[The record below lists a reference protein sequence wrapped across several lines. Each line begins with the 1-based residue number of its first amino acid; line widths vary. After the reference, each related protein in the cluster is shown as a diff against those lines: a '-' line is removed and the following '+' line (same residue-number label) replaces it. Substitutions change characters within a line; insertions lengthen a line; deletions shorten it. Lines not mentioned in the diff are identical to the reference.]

1 MQDVHRRRVLWRGTN
16 TVVLTVAVLA
26 LLVLANVFAGRFSW
40 RYDATANKLY
50 TLSDSTRQVL
60 AGLDRDVTIYGFIQ
74 ENTPEGQSL
83 SKLLNE
89 YELASPRVQVELVDP
104 ERQPALARRYE
115 VDMVNSIV
123 VRVDDDFRKIDPLSL
138 FGYAPE
144 GGVELRG
151 EQAITRAL
159 LELTGRGG
167 KKVYFLTGH
176 GEGTPGRELNVLQD
190 LLEGEALKV
199 ETLNLIQSG
208 KVPEDAAVIAI
219 AGPTRDLVERERQL
233 LEEYARKGGRLLILY
248 GPQPPGQE
256 LSQLEQLL
264 AFLGVE
270 AQHDVVVD
278 PQRAFLGQDP
288 LSPVPVLEAHEI
300 VNPLAERQLELV
312 LPGSRSLKIR
322 DEQQFSATA
331 LLRTSDEAWGET
343 DLGTERVSRGDEDLP
358 GPLTLAV
365 AVTGSGGA
373 AGGEED
379 GNQGAGEDAGTQGNG
394 DGTSD
399 EGDGN
404 GAGGTRPA
412 AVIVGSAAFVGNDYL
427 QRIPGNADFVVNAVN
442 WLLGDADRLTIRPKV
457 QNTEP
462 ILLTPGAVAAV
473 FYGLVLGLPV
483 LTALAG
489 VGIWW
494 RRRHL

>member
-26 LLVLANVFAGRFSW
+26 LLVLANIFAGRFSW

-60 AGLDRDVTIYGFIQ
+60 ASLDRDVTIYGFIQ
-74 ENTPEGQSL
+74 ENSPEGQSL

-123 VRVDDDFRKIDPLSL
+123 VKIGDDFRKIDPFSL
-138 FGYAPE
+138 FGFAPE
-144 GGVELRG
+144 GGVEIRG

-167 KKVYFLTGH
+167 KKIYFLTGH
-176 GEGTPGRELNVLQD
+176 GEGTPGRELNVLQS

-208 KVPEDAAVIAI
+208 KVPQDAAVIVI

-233 LEEYARKGGRLLILY
+233 LEEYVRKGGRLLILY

-256 LSQLEQLL
+256 LPQLEQLL

-270 AQHDVVVD
+270 AQHDVAVD

-312 LPGSRSLKIR
+312 LPGSRSLKTR
-322 DEQQFSATA
+322 EEGQFSATA

-343 DLGTERVSRGDEDLP
+343 DLGNERVSRGDDDLP
-358 GPLTLAV
+358 GPLTLGV
-365 AVTGSGGA
+365 AVTRS

-379 GNQGAGEDAGTQGNG
+379 G
-394 DGTSD
+394 
-399 EGDGN
+399 GN
-404 GAGGTRPA
+404 GAGEGAGSGGNGEGGSDGGGDGAGGAQPA

-427 QRIPGNADFVVNAVN
+427 QRIPGNADFAVNAVN